1 MINMTLD
8 SNMEEILRKTKNA
21 KFISYECGK
30 IFDNAYGNLRINTD
44 NSSIEL
50 TNLQKTTPFFD
61 AEEEVSGFGCK
72 QVEMNS
78 EFKPYCEEN
87 FQAFDVRE
95 TIKDIEIINDSIS
108 VNDASFEISF
118 DQAIIIRTESNVI
131 MFSRNIWFS
140 EIITISE
147 HDDYNSM
154 YPISR
159 VIEDWS
165 DDGENKVKVIRTIRK
180 L

>member
-1 MINMTLD
+1 MTLD
-8 SNMEEILRKTKNA
+8 SNMEEILRKIKNA
-21 KFISYECGK
+21 NFISYECGK

-44 NSSIEL
+44 IFSIEL

-61 AEEEVSGFGCK
+61 AEEEVAGFGCK
-72 QVEMNS
+72 LVEINS
-78 EFKPYCEEN
+78 EFRPYCEEN
-87 FQAFDVRE
+87 FQAFKVGE
-95 TIKDIEIINDSIS
+95 TINDIEIINDSIS
-108 VNDASFEISF
+108 VNDADFEISF

-159 VIEDWS
+159 VVEDWS
-165 DDGENKVKVIRTIRK
+165 DEGENIVKVIRTNRK